1 MEKFFSEHDSEEA
14 ERILLDAGV
23 PASRIYNFAIA
34 EKDPH
39 YIARES
45 FTEWKNSFNDETVR
59 GVNIVPKLKNNPGQ
73 IWRGMPLVGADNED
87 ILEELGATP
96 DQIAAMYD
104 EKLLKKEETP
114 FG

>member
-1 MEKFFSEHDSEEA
+1 MN
-14 ERILLDAGV
+14 V
-23 PASRIYNFAIA
+23 
-34 EKDPH
+34 
-39 YIARES
+39 
-45 FTEWKNSFNDETVR
+45 
-59 GVNIVPKLKNNPGQ
+59 VPKLAKNPGQ

-96 DQIAAMYD
+96 DQIAAMYG